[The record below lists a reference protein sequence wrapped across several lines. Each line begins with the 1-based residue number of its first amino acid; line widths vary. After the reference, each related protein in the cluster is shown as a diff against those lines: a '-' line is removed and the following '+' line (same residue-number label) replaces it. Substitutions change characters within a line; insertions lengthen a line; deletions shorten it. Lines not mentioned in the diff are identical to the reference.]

1 MSSGRTA
8 GIGVALT
15 EFLAVQP
22 LLEVLLGLPTGVDEV
37 AGLAL
42 DRTEELEVL
51 EALELLDHLGPAGEP
66 PLELWPHAL
75 GDADGIDL
83 DDAHPPMMP
92 GPRRPAQSSRP
103 VSRARSPAN
112 A

>member
-1 MSSGRTA
+1 MPAGRAA
-8 GIGVALT
+8 GVGVALP
-15 EFLAVQP
+15 ELLAVQP
-22 LLEVLLGLPTGVDEV
+22 RLEVLLGLPPGVDEV

-42 DRTEELEVL
+42 DRPQELEVL

-83 DDAHPPMMP
+83 DDAHPSMMP
-92 GPRRPAQSSRP
+92 GPPRPHP
-103 VSRARSPAN
+103 VEPNPIPPTA
-112 A
+112 